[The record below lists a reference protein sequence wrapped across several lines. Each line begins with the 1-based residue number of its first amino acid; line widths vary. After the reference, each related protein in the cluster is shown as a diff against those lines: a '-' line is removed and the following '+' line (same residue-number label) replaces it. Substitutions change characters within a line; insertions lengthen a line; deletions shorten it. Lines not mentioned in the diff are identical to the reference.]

1 MSTDN
6 ITTFFDKARSD
17 EALAVRINTIYAE
30 ADLAAAQALAELAR
44 EIDLPFTA
52 EDLIEAQATAL
63 SDASLAGIAGG
74 VAEGEP
80 SVHEPVYIRTLTG
93 RRMQVQK
100 RN

>member
-1 MSTDN
+1 MSTEN
-6 ITTFFDKARSD
+6 ITTFFDKARRD
-17 EALAVRINTIYAE
+17 EALAARVTAIYAE
-30 ADLAAAQALAELAR
+30 ADLASAQALAELAR

-52 EDLIEAQATAL
+52 DDLLEAQETAL

-74 VAEGEP
+74 VAEAEP

-93 RRMQVQK
+93 RRMQVQI